1 MIKESF
7 IFKEDLVEGKS
18 LYPYVTI
25 FKKEPFKS
33 FFSVKRRE
41 IGRFYISNYDEVIK
55 YYQFFKKKILNERI
69 FNIENVY
76 YFLLLRKYLK
86 EDKKENKKE
95 LYDYIKKCIFTKG
108 NDKLGFKFSPYSDQ
122 KEPDIWSTYFAL
134 ASMKLL
140 GVLKEFLASKG
151 QKHVAREIKNFV
163 LPHNKGDRFLHCFDE
178 NCEICKKT
186 SSARTLYFALEIL
199 RLLGIDTRLSKDSFR
214 SHLTDKKRDPSLVFK
229 LLCFKLLDLD
239 SNVNDKALQYLHQFQ
254 KENGGFSFK
263 KIDGRINTTFWVV
276 YALDIYSWLID
287 YNPIAIYSFI
297 NSKLNEILREDSHRN
312 FIKMMELS
320 KLIILLS
327 IIWKKFIS
335 EIERVIFKKLEQDK
349 YIDFNQIQAPLG
361 LTHGINEV
369 ISYINHNYTFN
380 LKLQDNTKEFL
391 NFTRNLTQGQRMIVE
406 DFYEQLS
413 NNRDVSLSK
422 IMKKYKVSNA
432 FEHLKLKEDIFPLIN
447 KMIEKNFFK
456 GKITKK
462 GIRKKYYFHLDVLLK
477 KIIISD
483 TNIILAQLLNEKEK
497 LKEIKNN
504 IFNMILKLKNVSSQ
518 IKEEIE
524 SYLILNEID
533 LAKERLKYIIRD
545 ALMEADFL
553 NENIENSFNED
564 LYYTNIQT
572 VFNSEITRWNEL
584 YSILSKELKATEL
597 FLLKKITEKEDI
609 RKFNNTIENL
619 ENKIFIFKESINR
632 NIDEFRNNLR
642 EVSEKYSDTELSVVI
657 QDFEKI
663 RMNVSEFDKKFYE
676 ISQKIITEEPEI
688 IQNRKK
694 IINQWIEI
702 KKELDDIFNYY
713 SNGFTFFKENETK
726 INDLK
731 NTIIQDIELISEKT
745 KLKTKESQFKEA
757 FDFIKKEA
765 DNLLKTK
772 TSEIKELQKIINKA
786 IIPKQRLY
794 LLYKELHNRL
804 EDLEENLLTE
814 IGQHVKS
821 LKNKVVEERNRTKI
835 EDFDNF
841 VSQEIFNFKEIFNN
855 YKKNIGQLSDKGVKD
870 IINGFND
877 IQNKFNDVDRLYLKK
892 LKKCNELIENFNEK
906 SNLTIIQWDNF
917 KKYFNHEIDILK
929 EEYIN
934 EIITRKIN
942 SISNERKTNTI
953 KVIELKKELGLK
965 CNDLM
970 SRIKEMIEISK
981 LNAKLYDAEKCV
993 LLYTDHYYKNKELKN
1008 YIDNKL
1014 LKLVRERIGK
1024 ILALYDSSIRKRTL
1038 SVNILEL
1045 QNRINELNFEEIVR
1059 EQFKQK
1065 VTELQID
1072 QTRMEFIETK
1082 NYFEG
1087 VLENNIFAI
1096 NKIRSNLELFINKQN
1111 FITQEFNDLET
1122 ELKAQNSKI
1131 FKDIEKSH
1139 GESYIKI
1146 KESFENEWRKL
1157 GNKFDQTQQRIE
1169 EDLKSSLS
1177 NINDSNKMG
1186 LELSEYF
1193 VKKKSEFLKDYKDK
1207 KEKISTEIII
1217 LKDEAFLG
1225 KLLNFI
1231 NERKVRISQM
1241 LGTLQIRVEEDI
1253 DAREFKRASYKINKR
1268 ADNIYKHIKLIKKN
1282 IKNLTKEFNK
1292 YSKDFETKS
1301 KYILKDFERFL
1312 IEYYEALTEKI
1323 KSLEQLIIKSYISM
1337 AIKAVTNEFLTLSF
1351 LANELKIKKHN
1362 LQEHLIFLISSG
1374 ELKGKYDP
1382 RLGLYYEN
1390 PDVLDKLD
1398 EDELEVFKKMN
1409 FRVYMFWKRFKSF
1422 TSLYG
1427 PIIGFFASLL
1437 AITYYIF
1444 IFSGGNPV
1452 TFAIPILFVLVIVF
1466 YFFFKR
1472 GKEEK
1477 VKLE

>member
-18 LYPYVTI
+18 LYPYLTI

-33 FFSVKRRE
+33 FFSVKSRE
-41 IGRFYISNYDEVIK
+41 IGPFYISNYDEVLKFYQNIK
-55 YYQFFKKKILNERI
+55 ENILNEGPL
-69 FNIENVY
+69 NLENVY

-86 EDKKENKKE
+86 DHKKEKKKE
-95 LYDYIKKCIFTKG
+95 LYDYIKKCKFTKG
-108 NDKLGFKFSPYSDQ
+108 SDKLGFKFSPYSNQ

-134 ASMKLL
+134 ASLKLL

-151 QKHVAREIKNFV
+151 QKQIAREIKNFV
-163 LPHNKGDRFLHCFDE
+163 LPHNKGDRFLHCFFED
-178 NCEICKKT
+178 CEICKKT

-199 RLLGIDTRLSKDSFR
+199 RLLGIDTRLSKDSFQ

-239 SNVNDKALQYLHQFQ
+239 SNVNDKSLQYLHQFQ

-263 KIDGRINTTFWVV
+263 KIDGTINTTFWLV
-276 YALDIYSWLID
+276 YVLDIYSWLID
-287 YNPIAIYSFI
+287 YNPIGIYSFI
-297 NSKLNEILREDSHRN
+297 NSKLNEILSEDSNRN
-312 FIKMMELS
+312 LIKMMELS
-320 KLIILLS
+320 KLIIILS
-327 IIWKKFIS
+327 IIWKKFINT
-335 EIERVIFKKLEQDK
+335 IERVLFKQLEQEEYVDS
-349 YIDFNQIQAPLG
+349 NQIKTSFG
-361 LTHGINEV
+361 LTHGIEEV
-369 ISYINHNYTFN
+369 ISYINEYYTFN
-380 LKLQDNTKEFL
+380 IRILDNQLEFNNYIRDLSPGLKDFAL
-391 NFTRNLTQGQRMIVE
+391 
-406 DFYEQLS
+406 DFYDKIKKNS
-413 NNRDVSLSK
+413 IVSFKKKNLKKFKSK
-422 IMKKYKVSNA
+422 YHNES
-432 FEHLKLKEDIFPLIN
+432 FKLKEDIFPLIN
-447 KMIEKNFFK
+447 NMIERNFFK
-456 GKITKK
+456 GKTAKN
-462 GIRKKYYFHLDVLLK
+462 RFELDFLLE
-477 KIIISD
+477 KIIVSD
-483 TNIILAQLLNEKEK
+483 TKINPDRLFSEKEK

-533 LAKERLKYIIRD
+533 LAKERLKFILRD

-572 VFNSEITRWNEL
+572 VFESEITHWNEL
-584 YSILSKELKATEL
+584 YSILSKELKDTEL
-597 FLLKKITEKEDI
+597 FLLKKISEKEDI

-619 ENKIFIFKESINR
+619 ENKITIFRESIDR
-632 NIDEFRNNLR
+632 DLDKFRNNLR
-642 EVSEKYSDTELSVVI
+642 EVSEKYSDTGLSVVI

-663 RMNVSEFDKKFYE
+663 RKNVNEFDKKFYE
-676 ISQKIITEEPEI
+676 ISRKIITEEKEI
-688 IQNRKK
+688 IQNRNEV
-694 IINQWIEI
+694 INHWIEV
-702 KKELDDIFNYY
+702 KKGFNDIFDYY
-713 SNGFTFFKENETK
+713 SNGFTFFRENVKK
-726 INDLK
+726 INNLK
-731 NTIIQDIELISEKT
+731 STIIQEVQTITEKA
-745 KLKTKESQFKEA
+745 KIKAKESQFKEA
-757 FDFIKKEA
+757 FEVIKIEA
-765 DNLLKTK
+765 NNLLKTK
-772 TSEIKELQKIINKA
+772 TNEIKELQEIINKE
-786 IIPKQRLY
+786 IKSKQRLS
-794 LLYKELHNRL
+794 LLYKQLNEGL

-814 IGQHVKS
+814 IAQQVKS
-821 LKNKVVEERNRTKI
+821 LKKKVVEERNRAKI
-835 EDFDNF
+835 EDFDDF
-841 VSQEIFNFKEIFNN
+841 VSQEISKFKDLLKK
-855 YKKNIGQLSDKGVKD
+855 YKDGLDQPSDKLGVKD
-870 IINGFND
+870 INNRFDDIRNQFNE
-877 IQNKFNDVDRLYLKK
+877 VDRLYLKK
-892 LKKCNELIENFNEK
+892 LKKCNDLIEKFEEK
-906 SNLTIIQWDNF
+906 SNVTIIQWNNF
-917 KKYFNHEIDILK
+917 KEYFNHEVDILK

-934 EIITRKIN
+934 NVITEKIN

-965 CNDLM
+965 CNVLM

-981 LNAKLYDAEKCV
+981 LNAKLYDTEKCV

-1045 QNRINELNFEEIVR
+1045 QNRINELNFEETVR

-1065 VTELQID
+1065 VKELQIE
-1072 QTRMEFIETK
+1072 QTRMEFIDTK
-1082 NYFEG
+1082 NYFES
-1087 VLENNIFAI
+1087 VLENNKLAI
-1096 NKIRSNLELFINKQN
+1096 NKIRINLELFINKQN
-1111 FITQEFNDLET
+1111 FITQEFNNLET
-1122 ELKAQNSKI
+1122 ELKAKNSKI
-1131 FKDIEKSH
+1131 SKDIEKSH

-1157 GNKFDQTQQRIE
+1157 ANKFNQTQQRIE

-1193 VKKKSEFLKDYKDK
+1193 VKKKSEFLKDYENK

-1217 LKDEAFLG
+1217 LKEEVFRG
-1225 KLLNFI
+1225 KLTNFI
-1231 NERKVRISQM
+1231 NEQKMRITQM
-1241 LGTLQIRVEEDI
+1241 LGTLQIKIEEDI
-1253 DAREFKRASYKINKR
+1253 DAQEFKRAYYKINDR
-1268 ADNIYKHIKLIKKN
+1268 ASNISTHIKLIKKN

-1292 YSKDFETKS
+1292 DSKDFKTKS
-1301 KYILKDFERFL
+1301 KYLLKDFDRFL
-1312 IEYYEALTEKI
+1312 KNFYETLTEKI
-1323 KSLEQLIIKSYISM
+1323 KSLEQLIIKSYVTM
-1337 AIKAVTNEFLTLSF
+1337 AIKAVANEYLTVGF
-1351 LANELKIKKHN
+1351 LANELKIKKQN
-1362 LQEHLIFLISSG
+1362 LQEHLIYLISSG
-1374 ELKGKYDP
+1374 DLKGKYDP

-1452 TFAIPILFVLVIVF
+1452 SFAIPILFVLVIIF
-1466 YFFFKR
+1466 YFIFKK

-1477 VKLE
+1477 VKI